1 MTETLSGLSLRALE
15 YAAAVNRTRN
25 FGRAGDLC
33 GVSQAGLS
41 EQLTKLEHV
50 LGTRLFER
58 GHRKVEPTPAGALL
72 LEQIA
77 RVLAEAHSLL
87 SLSRASAERFT
98 GIWRLGAIPTLGPY
112 YLPHLLRV
120 TREAFPRL
128 TWRLTEDQT
137 DPLVDALR
145 RGEQD
150 LALIALPLPLQGLA
164 HEPLFFE
171 PFRLACPLDHALAGE
186 TRLELDDLAGD
197 GLILLEHGH
206 CLRDHAIALCTRA
219 GRHARHATSIETLRH
234 MIAAGEGYSLL
245 PALSLRATDGLDD
258 LVVTRP
264 IEGSDAGRT
273 IVLAWR
279 DGHSRDEE
287 FRALAAHL
295 REHRPETVEL
305 L

>member
-1 MTETLSGLSLRALE
+1 MTATLSGLSLRALE
-15 YAAAVNRTRN
+15 YAAAVNQTRN
-25 FGRAGDLC
+25 FGRAADLC

-41 EQLTKLEHV
+41 EQLTKLEHM

-58 GHRKVEPTPAGALL
+58 GHRKVEPTPAGAVL
-72 LEQIA
+72 LEQIG

-87 SLSRASAERFT
+87 DLSRDSAERFT

-112 YLPHLLRV
+112 YLPHVLRI
-120 TREAFPRL
+120 TREALPRL

-137 DPLVDALR
+137 DPLIDALR

-150 LALIALPLPLQGLA
+150 LALIALPVPAQGLA
-164 HEPLFFE
+164 YEKLFFE
-171 PFRLACPLDHALAGE
+171 PFRLVCPLDHTLAGS

-206 CLRDHAIALCTRA
+206 CLRDHAIALCTHA

-245 PALSLRATDGLDD
+245 PALSLRTADGLDD
-258 LVVTRP
+258 FVVTRP

-279 DGHSRDEE
+279 DGHSRDDE
-287 FRALAAHL
+287 FRELARHL
-295 REHRPETVEL
+295 RDHRPALVDAG
-305 L
+305 